1 MENHILSIEQMRH
14 LNKLGVDTSDA
25 SWAWVHNGDCVELMP
40 HEDAKG
46 YATPNNIT
54 PAYDAVDM
62 LNKLVNPWLDFN
74 PLIGQYNANCEG
86 VGYHSFADTPLQALY
101 KVLCFEASHR
111 HEIHQANAE

>member
-40 HEDAKG
+40 HKDAKG

-54 PAYDAVDM
+54 PAYDAVDI
-62 LNKLVNPWLDFN
+62 LNKLVNPWLHFN
-74 PLIGQYNANCEG
+74 SLMNQYCANCAG
-86 VGYHSFADTPLQALY
+86 SQFNSCADTPLQALY
-101 KVLCFEASHR
+101 EVLCFEAFHR
-111 HEIHQANAE
+111 HEMNQANAE